1 MCFFGLWTFP
11 QSTHY
16 FLDFG
21 ALWNKKKKKA
31 LFPFVLRAL
40 IAPQHAPLALAALL
54 LLFPCFGHCNG
65 QCKCLAH
72 PDSSIH
78 RPQRP
83 LNIQKSA
90 IFKGILGVCW
100 HENFSLDETKKKT
113 QNIFCTNLCIFSTQ
127 CRMSVSLCGAS
138 IHTTIYNCG
147 ENGRKSIRCYQ
158 SNSSLRIISWE
169 HHKSIVCIGQL
180 LLKEF
185 NKWLGF

>member
-1 MCFFGLWTFP
+1 MCFFCLWTLP
-11 QSTHY
+11 KVHTI
-16 FLDFG
+16 FLDFV

-78 RPQRP
+78 RSQWP
-83 LNIQKSA
+83 LNIQKIA
-90 IFKGILGVCW
+90 IQRNSGVCW
-100 HENFSLDETKKKT
+100 HENLSLDENKKRE
-113 QNIFCTNLCIFSTQ
+113 NIFCTILCTFSAQ
-127 CRMSVSLCGAS
+127 CRMSISLCGAAS

-147 ENGRKSIRCYQ
+147 EKKRQMEEKASDVTRATPAYA
-158 SNSSLRIISWE
+158 
-169 HHKSIVCIGQL
+169 
-180 LLKEF
+180 
-185 NKWLGF
+185 

>member
-1 MCFFGLWTFP
+1 MYEYLLSCTIIPQRLKSICVFFCLP

-78 RPQRP
+78 RSQWH
-83 LNIQKSA
+83 LNIQKKVP
-90 IFKGILGVCW
+90 FKVCW
-100 HENFSLDETKKKT
+100 HENLSLDETKKKT
-113 QNIFCTNLCIFSTQ
+113 
-127 CRMSVSLCGAS
+127 
-138 IHTTIYNCG
+138 
-147 ENGRKSIRCYQ
+147 
-158 SNSSLRIISWE
+158 E
-169 HHKSIVCIGQL
+169 HFYLHY
-180 LLKEF
+180 F
-185 NKWLGF
+185 MHF

>member
-1 MCFFGLWTFP
+1 MYEYLLSCTIIPQRLKSIFVFFCLP

-78 RPQRP
+78 RSQWP
-83 LNIQKSA
+83 LNIQKIA
-90 IFKGILGVCW
+90 IQRNSGVCW
-100 HENFSLDETKKKT
+100 HENLSLDDNKKRE
-113 QNIFCTNLCIFSTQ
+113 NIFCTILCTFSAQ
-127 CRMSVSLCGAS
+127 CRVSVSLCGAAS
-138 IHTTIYNCG
+138 ITTIYNCG
-147 ENGRKSIRCYQ
+147 EKKRQ
-158 SNSSLRIISWE
+158 M
-169 HHKSIVCIGQL
+169 
-180 LLKEF
+180 
-185 NKWLGF
+185 

>member
-1 MCFFGLWTFP
+1 MFFWSVYFG
-11 QSTHY
+11 THY

-100 HENFSLDETKKKT
+100 HENFSLDETKQR
-113 QNIFCTNLCIFSTQ
+113 QNIFLHYLCTFSTQ
-127 CRMSVSLCGAS
+127 FRMSVSLCGAAS

-158 SNSSLRIISWE
+158 SNSSLRIIS
-169 HHKSIVCIGQL
+169 
-180 LLKEF
+180 
-185 NKWLGF
+185 